1 MILLYRGCYPSILQ
15 QICWFYQG
23 LCYIDLHYFEVS
35 HGFNIVHNNVNIVFV
50 FFFIEEFQ
58 SDTVT
63 VNLVAADPPDACY
76 SVINGEAL
84 QKSIALVERG

>member
-1 MILLYRGCYPSILQ
+1 MNLIMLTLFLFLFFC
-15 QICWFYQG
+15 
-23 LCYIDLHYFEVS
+23 
-35 HGFNIVHNNVNIVFV
+35 
-50 FFFIEEFQ
+50 FFIKEFQ